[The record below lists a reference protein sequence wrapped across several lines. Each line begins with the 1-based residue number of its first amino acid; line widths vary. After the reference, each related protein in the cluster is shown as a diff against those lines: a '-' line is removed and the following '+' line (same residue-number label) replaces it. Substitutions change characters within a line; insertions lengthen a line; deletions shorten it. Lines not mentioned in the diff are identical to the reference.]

1 MKWSLMNSKIAVLI
15 PAAGQ
20 GNRMESSV
28 KKPYL
33 KLNDKPVLS
42 HTIDRFERNSVVD
55 EIFVIVDAADFK
67 TCETDVLAPYRY
79 KKVRELISGGDTRQ
93 KSVFNGL
100 CTLADD
106 IGYVII
112 HDGVRPFIN
121 DETITKCLE
130 ATAEWG
136 AAVSAVPVKE
146 TIKVANEDLFITD
159 TPDRQ
164 RLWRVQTPQVFRT
177 SLILEAHK
185 KAIKDESNAPDDAT
199 LVERLGSP
207 VKLVIGSYQN
217 VKLTTP
223 EDMLTAET
231 IISRISD
238 SDP

>member
-1 MKWSLMNSKIAVLI
+1 MKWAQMNSKIAVLI

-20 GNRMESSV
+20 GKRMQSSV

-33 KLNDKPVLS
+33 KLDDKPVLS
-42 HTIDRFERNSVVD
+42 HTIDRFEYNSVVD
-55 EIFVIVDAADFK
+55 DIFVIVDDSDFK
-67 TCETDVLAPYRY
+67 TCKTNVIDPYRY
-79 KKVRELISGGDTRQ
+79 KKVRELISGGETRQ

-100 CTLADD
+100 CALADD
-106 IGYVII
+106 VDYVIV

-121 DETITKCLE
+121 DEIISKCLE
-130 ATAEWG
+130 LAAEWG

-146 TIKVANEDLFITD
+146 TIKVANENLFIAH

-164 RLWRVQTPQVFRT
+164 LLWRVQTPQVFRT
-177 SLILEAHK
+177 SLIVAAHK
-185 KAIKDESNAPDDAT
+185 KAIKDGSDATDDAT

-207 VKLVIGSYQN
+207 VKLVMGSYQN

-231 IISRISD
+231 IISGIECE
-238 SDP
+238 